1 MITDYYLNDAIEA
14 VEDAKK
20 ALNAEIERL
29 KTNKVDT
36 ANLEHVEQ
44 LLKKVDSFLVRI
56 KEAFS

>member
-1 MITDYYLNDAIEA
+1 MITDYYLNDAIDA

-29 KTNKVDT
+29 KTVNVDT